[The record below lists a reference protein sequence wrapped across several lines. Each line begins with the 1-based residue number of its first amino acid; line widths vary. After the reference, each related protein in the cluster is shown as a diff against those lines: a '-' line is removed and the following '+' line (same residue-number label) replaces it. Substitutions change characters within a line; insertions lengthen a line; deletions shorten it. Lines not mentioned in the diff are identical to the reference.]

1 MESLKQV
8 KMVEPADYH
17 ERWQALH
24 KKLNLEAD
32 GDPTH
37 VHPTYYLVV
46 CMKVEQMKMTE
57 PAVVA

>member
-46 CMKVEQMKMTE
+46 RMKVEQM
-57 PAVVA
+57 